1 MASTF
6 KIEYLPTAQKDLTEI
21 LEYINEDNPT
31 AALEFLDAIDSTIS
45 KLEDFPFLG
54 HIPKDNRL
62 KALGYRILVVNNYLV
77 FYIVADNIVEI
88 RRILHGKRK
97 YDFII

>member
-1 MASTF
+1 MGSKF
-6 KIEYLPTAQKDLTEI
+6 KIEYLPIAQKDLTEI
-21 LEYINEDNPT
+21 LEYINKDNPT
-31 AALEFLDAIDSTIS
+31 AALKVLDAIDCTIS

-77 FYIVADNIVEI
+77 FYIVTGQIVEI